1 MKLNSEFDE
10 ASKVVPYRTQTGLQI
25 GRLYQPPREYGK
37 GEDILD
43 LRDTYTIQSALISRG
58 VPIRRYR
65 SFDIGFAVGV
75 VLWLTVIILL
85 S

>member
-1 MKLNSEFDE
+1 MEKDSE
-10 ASKVVPYRTQTGLQI
+10 SKQVVPYRTQTGLQI

-43 LRDTYTIQSALISRG
+43 LHDTYTIQSAFISRG
-58 VPIRRYR
+58 VPIRRYK
-65 SFDIGFAVGV
+65 SFDIGFAIGV
-75 VLWLTVIILL
+75 VLWLTVIIVL

>member
-1 MKLNSEFDE
+1 MNLNSEFNE
-10 ASKVVPYRTQTGLQI
+10 VSKVVPYRTQTGLEI

>member
-1 MKLNSEFDE
+1 MNPNSEFNE
-10 ASKVVPYRTQTGLQI
+10 ANKVVPYRTQTGLQI
-25 GRLYQPPREYGK
+25 GRLYQPPKIYGA
-37 GEDILD
+37 GEDALD
-43 LRDTYTIQSALISRG
+43 LHDSYRIQSALITEGS
-58 VPIRRYR
+58 PIRRYR

>member
-1 MKLNSEFDE
+1 MNSSSEFDE
-10 ASKVVPYRTQTGLQI
+10 ANKVVPYRTQTGLQI
-25 GRLYQPPREYGK
+25 GRLYQPPREYGR

-43 LRDTYTIQSALISRG
+43 LHDSYKIQSALITEG
-58 VPIRRYR
+58 APIRRHR

>member
-1 MKLNSEFDE
+1 MKLNSEFNE
-10 ASKVVPYRTQTGLQI
+10 VNKVVPYRTQTGLEI

>member
-1 MKLNSEFDE
+1 MNPNSEFDE
-10 ASKVVPYRTQTGLQI
+10 VNKVVPYRTQTGLQI

-58 VPIRRYR
+58 APIRRYK
-65 SFDIGFAVGV
+65 SFDIGFAVGII
-75 VLWLTVIILL
+75 LWLTVILLL

>member
-1 MKLNSEFDE
+1 MKLNSEFNE
-10 ASKVVPYRTQTGLQI
+10 VSKVVPYRTQTGLEI

>member
-1 MKLNSEFDE
+1 MKLNSEFNE
-10 ASKVVPYRTQTGLQI
+10 VNKVVPYRTQTGLEI

-75 VLWLTVIILL
+75 VLWFTVIVLL